1 MYHGESSLY
10 FCHSAIIWGEIIR
23 RKIIVLLIL
32 LSVFLA
38 IGCAGNKNEAPNVAV
53 TPNATTEVITVSA
66 AASLTDAVKDIAS
79 QFEKESPGTDI
90 SLNFGSSGNLRMQ
103 IEGGAPVDVFASAD
117 ESQMNTLANKSLIVN
132 SSRKNFAHNSLVL
145 IVPESSTLNIT
156 GVKDL
161 TNTEVKRISIGDPET
176 VPVGK
181 YARIALTEAGL
192 WSQLENKMVPVGDVK
207 QVLTYVGRGEVDAGF
222 VYTTDAKI
230 AAPGTLKIVTNV
242 SVSTPVTY
250 PIAAIYSSKNKE
262 NAQKFIDFVTGK
274 EGQEILKKY
283 GFVVQS

>member
-1 MYHGESSLY
+1 
-10 FCHSAIIWGEIIR
+10 
-23 RKIIVLLIL
+23 
-32 LSVFLA
+32 
-38 IGCAGNKNEAPNVAV
+38 
-53 TPNATTEVITVSA
+53 
-66 AASLTDAVKDIAS
+66 
-79 QFEKESPGTDI
+79 
-90 SLNFGSSGNLRMQ
+90 MQ

-132 SSRKNFAHNSLVL
+132 SARKDFAHNSLVL

-161 TNTEVKRISIGDPET
+161 TNPKVQKISIGDPET

-181 YARIALTEAGL
+181 YARFALTEAGL
-192 WSQLENKMVPVGDVK
+192 WNQLESKIVPAGDVK
-207 QVLTYVGRGEVDAGF
+207 QVLTYVGREEVDAGF

-230 AAPGTLKIVTNV
+230 AAPGTIKIVTSV

-250 PIAAIYSSKNKE
+250 PIAVISSSKHTE
-262 NAQKFIDFVTGK
+262 NAQKFIEFVTGK

-283 GFVVQS
+283 GFVVQ

>member
-1 MYHGESSLY
+1 M
-10 FCHSAIIWGEIIR
+10 R

-38 IGCAGNKNEAPNVAV
+38 IGCAGNKNEAPNVTV
-53 TPNATTEVITVSA
+53 TPNATTEIITVSA
-66 AASLTDAVKDIAS
+66 AASLTDAFKDIAS
-79 QFEKESPGTDI
+79 QFEKENSGTNV

-117 ESQMNTLANKSLIVN
+117 ESQMNKLANKSLIVN
-132 SSRKNFAHNSLVL
+132 SSRKDFARNSLVL

-161 TNTEVKRISIGDPET
+161 TDPKVQKISIGNPDT

-181 YARIALTEAGL
+181 YAHLALTEAGL
-192 WSQLENKMVPVGDVK
+192 WSQLENKMVPAGDVK
-207 QVLTYVGRGEVDAGF
+207 QVLTYVERGEVDAGF

-230 AAPGTLKIVTNV
+230 AAPGTIKIVTNV

-250 PIAAIYSSKNKE
+250 PIAVISSSKHKE
-262 NAQKFIDFVTGK
+262 NAQKFLDFVIGK
-274 EGQEILKKY
+274 EGQKILKKY
-283 GFVVQS
+283 GFAVQS